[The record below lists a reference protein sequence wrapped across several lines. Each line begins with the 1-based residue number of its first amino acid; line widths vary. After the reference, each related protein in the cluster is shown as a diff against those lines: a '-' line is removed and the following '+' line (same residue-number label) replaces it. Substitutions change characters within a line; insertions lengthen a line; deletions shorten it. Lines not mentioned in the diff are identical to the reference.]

1 MSGYRK
7 ALLWLATH
15 VAAGVLGL
23 QTAAAQCQNMG
34 FGINQVC
41 VELGACAYFKVC
53 TQMVCYETPGCFNP
67 VSVLECNWFG
77 CNFVTSCSYFCG

>member
-41 VELGACAYFKVC
+41 VELGACLLQGVHPDGLLRDSWLL
-53 TQMVCYETPGCFNP
+53 Q
-67 VSVLECNWFG
+67 SR
-77 CNFVTSCSYFCG
+77 